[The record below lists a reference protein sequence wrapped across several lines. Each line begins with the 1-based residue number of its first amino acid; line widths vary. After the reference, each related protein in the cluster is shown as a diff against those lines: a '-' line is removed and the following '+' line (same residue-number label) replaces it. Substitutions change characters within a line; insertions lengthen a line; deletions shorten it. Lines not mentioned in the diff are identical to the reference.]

1 MRTRLL
7 LALAGLFLS
16 LAARAEHFDIDL
28 TIEGATDRQEA
39 HRDDYPPFDGR
50 NKRPVFHGKLGEHLR
65 FQFLMTNVNPH
76 DVLKRVGIRYYLV
89 AVDAGPLTA
98 SLGPAAK
105 TVLSGN
111 FTLDFKP
118 QGKLGL
124 KQQFRVAEPGRY
136 LFRLESSNS
145 GADHEHFSAI
155 ELDIR

>member
-1 MRTRLL
+1 LKTRIIPVLIGLL
-7 LALAGLFLS
+7 LAIS
-16 LAARAEHFDIDL
+16 SRAEHFDIDL
-28 TIEGATDRQEA
+28 TIEGAADRQEA
-39 HRDDYPPFDGR
+39 HRDDYPPFEGR
-50 NKRPVFHGKLGEHLR
+50 NKRPVFHGKAGEPLR

-89 AVDAGPLTA
+89 SIGAGPLAA
-98 SLGPAAK
+98 SPGLAAK
-105 TVLSGN
+105 TTLAGE
-111 FTLDFKP
+111 FTLDFKV

-124 KQQFRVAEPGRY
+124 KQQFRVQEPGRY